1 MLSVSPGRTAETCL
15 EGWKCRDPRT
25 RDRTEIREW
34 EAESAQKRGQCLG
47 AGAGAA
53 SPPAADR
60 QQRPTAA
67 SERLGLLEKGFWYH
81 QDEGGVF
88 IPLSFPEPLFCSY
101 F

>member
-1 MLSVSPGRTAETCL
+1 M
-15 EGWKCRDPRT
+15 
-25 RDRTEIREW
+25 REW
-34 EAESAQKRGQCLG
+34 EAESAQKQGQCLG
-47 AGAGAA
+47 AGVA

-67 SERLGLLEKGFWYH
+67 SEHLGLLEKGFWCH

-101 F
+101 FQNTVAPKIAPSMQRLFRLPKGSLLNK